1 MSMLTRTY
9 ITLFV
14 YIFVSTVISVRIRK
28 DLKEKA
34 RRLGINVR
42 QVVEKALEESIK
54 SEEKKELI
62 STAKQI
68 KALLGNVDEQ
78 EWLKALRESR
88 DER

>member
-14 YIFVSTVISVRIRK
+14 YVFVSTVISVRIRK

>member
-1 MSMLTRTY
+1 M
-9 ITLFV
+9 
-14 YIFVSTVISVRIRK
+14 STVISVRIRK

>member
-1 MSMLTRTY
+1 M
-9 ITLFV
+9 
-14 YIFVSTVISVRIRK
+14 
-28 DLKEKA
+28 
-34 RRLGINVR
+34 R

-78 EWLKALRESR
+78 EWLKTLRESR

>member
-78 EWLKALRESR
+78 EWLKTLRESR

>member
-14 YIFVSTVISVRIRK
+14 YVFVSTVISVRIRK

-78 EWLKALRESR
+78 EWLKTLRESR

>member
-14 YIFVSTVISVRIRK
+14 YVFVSTVISVRIRK

-68 KALLGNVDEQ
+68 KALLGDVDEQ

>member
-1 MSMLTRTY
+1 
-9 ITLFV
+9 
-14 YIFVSTVISVRIRK
+14 VSTIISVRIRK

-34 RRLGINVR
+34 KRLGINVR

-62 STAKQI
+62 NTAKQI
-68 KALLGNVDEQ
+68 KALLGDVDEQ

>member
-14 YIFVSTVISVRIRK
+14 YVFVSTVISVRIRK

-54 SEEKKELI
+54 SEDKKELI

>member
-1 MSMLTRTY
+1 MST
-9 ITLFV
+9 I
-14 YIFVSTVISVRIRK
+14 ISVRIRK

-34 RRLGINVR
+34 KRLGINVR

-62 STAKQI
+62 NTAKQI
-68 KALLGNVDEQ
+68 KALLGDVDEQ